1 MPRSFVLVAL
11 LAAILGPAPI
21 GRVAP
26 RAVAQ
31 EATPPPGL
39 DVPPPDE
46 CRVAPRQAAALIS
59 ILATPTTET
68 PEATTRMSEA
78 DLRQGEPVDEA
89 TLEAVSATTRQFVA
103 CINAGDT
110 FRSLAVVTDAFLRAQ
125 LGGLTPTAEQLAAL
139 ESQLVAAAAASPVA
153 LDATSQGALVAVSDV
168 RRLPDGRVG
177 ALVVVAAA
185 GAGTPPDTAVFVFLE
200 VEDRW
205 LIDDIVPTTESPAA
219 TPVP

>member
-1 MPRSFVLVAL
+1 MPRSFALVAL
-11 LAAILGPAPI
+11 LAAVLGPALI

-31 EATPPPGL
+31 EAIPPTGR
-39 DVPPPDE
+39 DVPGPDE
-46 CRVAPRQAAALIS
+46 CIVAPRGAAALVS
-59 ILATPTTET
+59 ILATPTAAT
-68 PEATTRMSEA
+68 PEAPPRTSEA
-78 DLRQGEPVDEA
+78 DLRQGESVDEA
-89 TLEAVSATTRQFVA
+89 TTDAVSATTRLFVA

-110 FRSLAVVTDAFLRAQ
+110 FRSLAVVTDTFLRAQ

-139 ESQLVAAAAASPVA
+139 EAQLAAAVAASPVA
-153 LDATSQGALVAVSDV
+153 LDAANQGALVEVGDA

-177 ALVVVAAA
+177 ARAVVAAA
-185 GAGTPPDTAVFVFLE
+185 ATGAPPDTAIFVFLE

-205 LIDDIVPTTESPAA
+205 LIDDIVPITESSAA